1 MIITTPA
8 AAIADLLLSVT
19 AALPAAAGGGLFD
32 TLTRLLADATVV
44 VKAAGVLVG
53 IIVALMGII
62 ASRGRVPGI
71 LMGIIAGGLVIWGV
85 FSGVDWFSQQVGT
98 EITGTAPAVAAPTP
112 GVTPAGPG
120 HW

>member
-1 MIITTPA
+1 MSPGGR
-8 AAIADLLLSVT
+8 DRG
-19 AALPAAAGGGLFD
+19 AGGGLFD

-71 LMGIIAGGLVIWGV
+71 LMGIVAGGLVIWGV

-98 EITGTAPAVAAPTP
+98 EITGRTSAAPAL

-120 HW
+120 SW